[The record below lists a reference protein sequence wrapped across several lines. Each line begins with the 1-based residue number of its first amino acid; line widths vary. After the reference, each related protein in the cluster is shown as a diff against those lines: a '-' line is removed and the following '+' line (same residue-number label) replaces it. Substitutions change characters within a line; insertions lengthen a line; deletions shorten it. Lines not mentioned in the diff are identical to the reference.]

1 MKKLEL
7 TDLQNK
13 AILEI
18 ADADDRTPEQQ
29 LARVISTGITFL
41 YGEGGLS
48 DNRIC
53 LKGEDGHYT
62 QTRTI
67 DHLTKEIDNEL
78 KSNLGLLEEVS

>member
-29 LARVISTGITFL
+29 LARVITTGIQHL
-41 YGEGGLS
+41 YGTFV
-48 DNRIC
+48 DNSIC
-53 LKGEDGHYT
+53 LKDETGNYT
-62 QTRTI
+62 DARTI
-67 DHLTKEIDNEL
+67 DQLTKEIDNEL

>member
-41 YGEGGLS
+41 YGDCV

-53 LKGEDGHYT
+53 LKGEDGNYT
-62 QTRTI
+62 QARTI

-78 KSNLGLLEEVS
+78 KSNLGLLEEED

>member
-29 LARVISTGITFL
+29 LARVISTGITYL
-41 YGEGGLS
+41 YGDCV
-48 DNRIC
+48 DNRIS
-53 LKGEDGHYT
+53 LKDENGHYT
-62 QTRTI
+62 DARTI
-67 DHLTKEIDNEL
+67 DQLTKEIDNEL
-78 KSNLGLLEEVS
+78 RSNLGLLEEVES

>member
-29 LARVISTGITFL
+29 LARVISTGIQHL
-41 YGEGGLS
+41 YGTFV
-48 DNRIC
+48 DNSIC
-53 LKGEDGHYT
+53 LKDETGNYN
-62 QTRTI
+62 QTLTI
-67 DHLTKEIDNEL
+67 DQLTKTIDDEL
-78 KSNLGLLEEVS
+78 RRNLGLLEEES